1 VEESKGKPSM
11 RSHASDICV
20 LCAKAPATTVEHV
33 PAQLFFDR
41 PLPSN
46 LITVPACPACNQ
58 GSQHDDEYLR
68 AFIMLLRDSTPSESM
83 EKVRARTYRQL
94 HREGYGG
101 LRKSFQEASELRWE
115 TGLDGLPVVGLFTK
129 PDSERLMNVM
139 TKYARGLHFW
149 STGNVLSVESRPSI
163 ERIFNM
169 ATRPNDYWEPL
180 LAAAAFVRQ
189 GTVAIIG
196 AEEQFN
202 FAFRPVNAGDCISV
216 MVLEFYRSFPYVVM
230 MLKPGTD
237 PEHVRLPF
245 QRHQPCGPRSIGRT
259 AEMRPFAIGCFGS

>member
-1 VEESKGKPSM
+1 M

-20 LCAKAPATTVEHV
+20 LCAQAPATSVEHI

-46 LITVPACPACNQ
+46 LITVPACLACNQ

-68 AFIMLLRDSTPSESM
+68 AFMMLLRDSAPSEPM

-115 TGLDGLPVVGLFTK
+115 TGPDGLPVIGLFTK
-129 PDSERLMNVM
+129 PDSDRLMNVM
-139 TKYARGLHFW
+139 TKYTRGLHFW
-149 STGNVLSVESRPSI
+149 STGDVLSVESRPSI

-169 ATRPNDYWEPL
+169 AARPRDYWEPL
-180 LAAAAFVRQ
+180 LAAATYARAGAV
-189 GTVAIIG
+189 TTIG
-196 AEEQFN
+196 GSEQFQL
-202 FAFRPVNAGDCISV
+202 AFRPVDAGDCISV
-216 MVLEFYRSFPYVVM
+216 MVLDFYRSFPYVAM

-245 QRHQPCGPRSIGRT
+245 
-259 AEMRPFAIGCFGS
+259 